1 MLVLRFGFTL
11 KSGID
16 ANTSRILL
24 VFWAAVGTLVEVLW
38 RALLEL
44 SCLVDKVGLAVA
56 TWARTEVVVIV
67 ARIGV
72 CWEEDIET
80 DLVLST

>member
-1 MLVLRFGFTL
+1 M
-11 KSGID
+11 
-16 ANTSRILL
+16 
-24 VFWAAVGTLVEVLW
+24 GTLVEVLW

-44 SCLVDKVGLAVA
+44 SCLVDEVGLAVA
-56 TWARTEVVVIV
+56 KWARTEVVVIV

-72 CWEEDIET
+72 CWEEDIEI